1 MASPLQNTVAW
12 TTRGHRVPVRGF
24 TLIEMFVVLSIV
36 AVMASLL
43 LMGFGRA
50 MQLSKMAKSTS
61 NLRAIATSINL
72 YVSDSQG
79 RYPYL
84 CDNSASGDYT
94 GTSYQGNYWS
104 DLIRPYLPPNQSYV
118 NYSGQKFNQSPT
130 LIDPFMKNGQHH
142 TICDYGGSTEVFR
155 FPWLN
160 AAMRAATVSRAS
172 QVVMVVTAGTSL
184 RATWYLDVSS
194 YVNSYANKTN
204 DVNDRGTGEILCVF
218 IDGHTEAIPTAEFV
232 ENRRTLLLMNP

>member
-1 MASPLQNTVAW
+1 MHSFLQKSVAGRQRDPLFLS
-12 TTRGHRVPVRGF
+12 RGF
-24 TLIEMFVVLSIV
+24 TLVEMFVVLSIV

-50 MQLSKMAKSTS
+50 MQLSKSAKSTA

-72 YVSDSQG
+72 YVGDNQG

-84 CDNSASGDYT
+84 CDNTTGGDYA

-118 NYSGQKFNQSPT
+118 NYSGQKFNQCPT
-130 LIDPFMKNGQHH
+130 LIDPFLKNGQHH

-160 AAMRAATVSRAS
+160 AAMRAATVSRPS
-172 QVVMVVTAGTSL
+172 QVVMVVTAGTNL

>member
-1 MASPLQNTVAW
+1 MYSLFQN
-12 TTRGHRVPVRGF
+12 PVVCGQRDRRSQLRGF

-72 YVSDSQG
+72 YVSDNQG

-84 CDNSASGDYT
+84 CDNTTTGDYT

-104 DLIRPYLPPNQSYV
+104 DLIRPYLLPNQSYV
-118 NYSGQKFNQSPT
+118 NYSGQKFNQCPT

-160 AAMRAATVSRAS
+160 VAMRAATVSRAS
-172 QVVMVVTAGTSL
+172 QVVMVVTAGTSV

-194 YVNSYANKTN
+194 YVNSYASKTN